1 MSLLPLVVPL
11 FLSQFPQDDAPDGS
25 AMVSPPI
32 SSEADGG
39 LVPVSDADAGLV
51 AGRFTTVVT
60 NTRRVAGERP
70 VDATGSRFDVD
81 RDVLGA
87 SLSSVDRAQLLE
99 RGIMDTTG
107 ALQLVPGVT
116 PVFEYGGFQFMT
128 IRGFEEYTVLDDFRR
143 DDRNTF
149 VTSAPLSGLWDV
161 ERIEVLRG
169 PTSASTGYSSIGG
182 VVNIIRK
189 RPNRVNSMNF
199 TTQAGSPEQYRAYGS
214 VNQAFLDR
222 LFVRAD
228 VGTEYRRDLRQATTR
243 RTGGSVTTDFAIT
256 RNHHLGLRLSGH
268 FDEYNTDTGLPTV
281 SGRVPEG
288 LPLTRRFNTPQDQM
302 TYSKVSLDL
311 DYEGKLTSWLQVV
324 DRFRIATDD
333 YRYLST
339 EVLSIPPEGGRVDRE
354 YFFLERHWKPLFNQ
368 LEMSA
373 NLDVGRF
380 NSRTLVGYELSFMN
394 SNHPRSAVFNQPI
407 VPVPFEATG
416 ADPQPAITVRRDAED
431 TMTQVA
437 HGAYLQERLSIPFG
451 LIVDG
456 SLRLDSWERVRRRDI
471 IDPASQ
477 TVAMAGT
484 ASVFRTVA
492 VTGRGSLIF
501 KPVSA
506 SSTYFSVGNGYR
518 PNEILNAANQGFA
531 PQQAL
536 QFELGQSVMV
546 SDVLEAHVSAFHIQK
561 SNVVVAVGQDR
572 FDQAGGIRSF
582 GFDVELNTRVGR
594 WLTGSASYAFT
605 DARFTSFTTS
615 SGDDLT
621 GKRPRIVSPHSGSF
635 FVTVLPL
642 ERLRLSLGGR
652 WQGEAFGDNAN
663 TTPLPAYV
671 LLETA
676 ASYRLK
682 SGFSLGLT
690 VRNLLDTRRYFTS
703 SINGSQVTPGPGREF
718 LFTLGFDA

>member
-1 MSLLPLVVPL
+1 MSLLLVVPL
-11 FLSQFPQDDAPDGS
+11 LLAQLPPADDAVDAGAAPLSSPS
-25 AMVSPPI
+25 AG
-32 SSEADGG
+32 DGG
-39 LVPVSDADAGLV
+39 FELDDAGV
-51 AGRFTTVVT
+51 APGRFTTTVV
-60 NTRRVAGERP
+60 NTRRAAGERP
-70 VDATGSRFDVD
+70 VGATGSRFDVD

-87 SLSSVDRAQLLE
+87 SLSSVDQAQLVE

-107 ALQLVPGVT
+107 ALQLIPGVT

-189 RPNRVNSMNF
+189 RPSRVNSVSVTM
-199 TTQAGSPEQYRAYGS
+199 QGGAPEQYRAYAS
-214 VNQAFLDR
+214 VNQAFFDR
-222 LFVRAD
+222 LLVRAD
-228 VGTEYRRDLRQATTR
+228 VGTEYRRDLRQAMTR
-243 RTGGSVTTDFAIT
+243 RTGGSVTADFAIT
-256 RNHHLGLRLSGH
+256 RNHHVGARVSGH
-268 FDEYNTDTGLPTV
+268 FDEYTTDTGLPTV
-281 SGRVPEG
+281 GGRVPDG
-288 LPLTRRFNTPQDQM
+288 LSLTRRFNSPQDLM
-302 TYSKVSLDL
+302 TYSKLSLDL
-311 DYEGKLTSWLQVV
+311 DYEGKVTSWLQVV

-339 EVLSIPPEGGRVDRE
+339 EVLTIPPEGGRVDRE

-368 LEMSA
+368 LELSA
-373 NLDVGRF
+373 NLDVGPF
-380 NSRTLVGYELSFMN
+380 NSRTLVGYELSLMN
-394 SNHPRSAVFNQPI
+394 STHPRSAVFNQPI
-407 VPVPFEATG
+407 VPLPFEDTG
-416 ADPQPAITVRRDAED
+416 VDPQPAILVRRDAED

-437 HGAYLQERLSIPFG
+437 HGAYLQERLSMPFG
-451 LIVDG
+451 FIVDG
-456 SLRLDSWERVRRRDI
+456 SLRVDSWERVRRRDV

-477 TVAMAGT
+477 TVTMPGT
-484 ASVFRTVA
+484 PNVFRTVA

-506 SSTYFSVGNGYR
+506 SSTYFTVGNGYR

-536 QFELGQSVMV
+536 QFELGQSVTV
-546 SDVLEAHVSAFHIQK
+546 SDVFTAHVSAFHIQK
-561 SNVVVAVGQDR
+561 SNVVVALGQDR
-572 FDQAGGIRSF
+572 FDQAGGIRSL
-582 GFDVELNTRVGR
+582 GFDVELNARVGR
-594 WLTGSASYAFT
+594 WFVGTASYAFT

-615 SGDDLT
+615 SGADLT
-621 GKRPRIVSPHSGSF
+621 GKRPRIVAPHSGSF
-635 FVTVLPL
+635 FLTALPL

-663 TTPLPAYV
+663 TTALPAYV

-682 SGFSLGLT
+682 SGLSLGLT

-703 SINGSQVTPGPGREF
+703 SINGSQVTPGPGREL

>member
-1 MSLLPLVVPL
+1 MSLLLVVPL
-11 FLSQFPQDDAPDGS
+11 FVAQLPTDGVMDAGAPSIEQVSASTVDG
-25 AMVSPPI
+25 
-32 SSEADGG
+32 EAE
-39 LVPVSDADAGLV
+39 PSDAGVVL
-51 AGRFTTVVT
+51 GRFTTTVV
-60 NTRRVAGERP
+60 NTRRAAGERP
-70 VDATGSRFDVD
+70 VGATGSRFDVE

-87 SLSSVDRAQLLE
+87 SLSSVDQAQLVE

-107 ALQLVPGVT
+107 ALQLIPGVT

-169 PTSASTGYSSIGG
+169 PTSASTGYSSVGG

-189 RPNRVNSMNF
+189 RPSRVNSVSV
-199 TTQAGSPEQYRAYGS
+199 TTQGGAPEQYRAYAS
-214 VNQAFLDR
+214 VNQAFSDR
-222 LFVRAD
+222 LLVRAD
-228 VGTEYRRDLRQATTR
+228 VGTEYRRDLRQAMTR
-243 RTGGSVTTDFAIT
+243 RTGGSVTADFAIT
-256 RNHHLGLRLSGH
+256 RNHHVGARVSGH
-268 FDEYNTDTGLPTV
+268 SDEYTTDTGLPTV
-281 SGRVPEG
+281 GGQVPSG
-288 LPLTRRFNTPQDQM
+288 LSLTRRFNSPQDRM
-302 TYSKVSLDL
+302 AYSKLSLDL
-311 DYEGKLTSWLQVV
+311 DYEGKLTPWLQVV

-339 EVLSIPPEGGRVDRE
+339 EVLTIPPEGGRVDRE

-368 LEMSA
+368 LELSA
-373 NLDVGRF
+373 NLDVGPF
-380 NSRTLVGYELSFMN
+380 NSRTLVGYELSLMN
-394 SNHPRSAVFNQPI
+394 STHPRSAVFNQPI
-407 VPVPFEATG
+407 VPLPLEDTG
-416 ADPQPAITVRRDAED
+416 VDPQPAILVRRDAED

-437 HGAYLQERLSIPFG
+437 HGTYLQERITMPFG
-451 LIVDG
+451 FIVDG
-456 SLRLDSWERVRRRDI
+456 SLRVDSWERVRRRDV

-477 TVAMAGT
+477 TVTTPGT
-484 ASVFRTVA
+484 PRVFRTAA

-506 SSTYFSVGNGYR
+506 SSTYFTVGNGYR

-536 QFELGQSVMV
+536 QFELGQSVSV
-546 SDVLEAHVSAFHIQK
+546 SDAFTAHLSGFHIQK
-561 SNVVVAVGQDR
+561 SNVVVALGQDR
-572 FDQAGGIRSF
+572 FDQAGGIRSL
-582 GFDVELNTRVGR
+582 GFDVELNARVGR
-594 WLTGSASYAFT
+594 WLVGTASYAFT

-615 SGDDLT
+615 SGANLT
-621 GKRPRIVSPHSGSF
+621 GKRPRIVAPHSGSF
-635 FVTVLPL
+635 FLSALPL
-642 ERLRLSLGGR
+642 DRLRLSLGGR

-663 TTPLPAYV
+663 TTPLPAYM

-676 ASYRLK
+676 ASYRLQ
-682 SGFSLGLT
+682 SGLNLGLT

-703 SINGSQVTPGPGREF
+703 SINDSQVTPGPGREF